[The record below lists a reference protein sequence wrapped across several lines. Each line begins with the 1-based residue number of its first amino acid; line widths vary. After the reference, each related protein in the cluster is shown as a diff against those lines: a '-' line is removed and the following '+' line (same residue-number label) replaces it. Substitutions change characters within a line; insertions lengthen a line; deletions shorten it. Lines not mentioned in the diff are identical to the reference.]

1 MMESGANSIGSRHAN
16 AGSGH
21 AGSCLHMTSVAAL
34 RIFVAVFLLFTMF
47 VCVAEGQSRVWVV
60 AHDAEV
66 DEGDRVSFDLN
77 VSGVPAGGVNI
88 RYRMIQF
95 GDIRYRPSEHI
106 ESAEYGLA
114 FISRSGTVTVSYNT
128 VADNYKEEDY
138 EFEMFIMSL
147 ERPTSGDIVPTTCS
161 NPVNPNYLNPLS
173 NECSA
178 VTVVR
183 DGGGGS
189 RVGEIPSAI
198 NYASVSVPRYI
209 APGDPFTIT
218 FSLTRPAPASGVTLL
233 YGMYELDSDYLGDTV
248 APLAS
253 QIARHDIYIPPGSTS
268 VRRSYRTGLSDRIT
282 TPCNHRF
289 GSMPQGDVKGCI
301 VVTLIETPGI
311 DAAAGEYDAYPARG
325 ERQVEGILV
334 IDRFVG
340 LSIDDVRVREDQGP
354 AEFTL
359 SVTKP
364 TGARVTV
371 DLATMD
377 GTALAP
383 GDYTRTTRTVSF
395 SPWARRTKFTIPVI
409 NDSIA
414 ESDETFRVLLSN
426 ASNAMIVDDT
436 GIATIVDDG
445 DTNIPQLPELSIND
459 VTVAEDAGPAVFTIS
474 MSRTY
479 PQDVHVN
486 IVTTDG
492 SAVQPGDY
500 TRTQSA
506 AVIAAGTSS
515 ITFSVPV
522 INDTA
527 VEPAETFNV
536 RLSGAVNGRISD
548 DTGVATITDDDALP
562 EVSVNNVT
570 VAENAGPAIFILSLS
585 GPSTTEVRVDVTT
598 ADGTAVQPGDYTQTG
613 STAVFAPGSTS
624 LTFPVP
630 IIDDDVPEPV
640 ETFTVELSSPT
651 GARIA
656 DGQGIGTITDGDVH
670 PELSIDDVTVAENA
684 GPAIFTLSL
693 SKASV
698 SEIRV
703 DVTTGDGTALQPGD
717 YTATGATVVFAAGM
731 TSRTFSV
738 PIINDTV
745 LELSETF
752 TVQLDSAT
760 NAVIADGSGTGTIT
774 DDDVALPGLSIN
786 DVTVAENAGTAVF
799 TLSLSRTSTS
809 DIRVDVA
816 TRDGTALHPGDYS
829 ETQSTA
835 LIVAGTSSITF
846 SVPIVDDTLDEP
858 NETFTVILSGP
869 VNAVIADG
877 SGTGTIIDND
887 DPLPGL
893 SINDVTVAENAGTAV
908 FTLSLSRTS
917 TSDIRVDVA
926 TRDGTALHPGD
937 YSETQSTALIAAGT
951 SSITFS
957 VPIADD
963 TLDEPDETFTVILS
977 GPVNAVIAD
986 GSGTGTIID
995 NDDPLPGL
1003 SVNDVTVAENAGT
1016 AVFALSLSRTSTSD
1030 IRVDVATR
1038 DGTALQPGD
1047 YSETQSTALIA
1058 AGTSS
1063 ITFSVPIADDTLDEP
1078 DETFT
1083 VILSGPVNAVI
1094 ADGSGTGTII
1104 DNDGVPR
1111 ISINDIRLSENAG
1124 TAVFDISLSN
1134 ASASPVTV
1142 NAATRDGT
1150 AVQPAD
1156 YTRTSGTVTF
1166 APGAIRQTFRVPVVN
1181 DALDEPDE
1189 TFTVRLDTAS
1199 GASIADDTGIATI
1212 EDDGDAAPD
1221 ISIGNITIAENAGPA
1236 VFTLTISRA
1245 SGHAVTVT
1253 AATRNGTALQ
1263 PGDYTRTSGTVTFA
1277 PGILTRRFEVPI
1289 INDNM
1294 PEPVETFTVVLASA
1308 VNASIANET
1317 GLGTI
1322 TDEDAHPRL
1331 SINDVTVS
1339 EHEQEALFTISLSK
1353 PSGHSISFNAATR
1366 DGTALHP
1373 SDYTQTSSP
1382 IGLAPGL
1389 TSETFAVPI
1398 INDDLD
1404 EPDETFTVVLTAP
1417 MNITFA
1423 DETGIGTIIDNDDA
1437 LPQLF
1442 INDARVAEETGQ
1454 AIFTISLS
1462 KASANTVSLTA
1473 TTGDGTA
1480 LQPGDYTRT
1489 SARVTF
1495 TPGSVSQRFAVPI
1508 INDNIPEP
1516 DENFTVTLTLP
1527 SNAEIADG
1535 SGIGTILDRHDG
1547 GPAPEDLPRLQVS
1560 DVTVAESAGRAVFVV
1575 SLSRTFRQTVSVNV
1589 STDDGTALQTH
1600 DYIRTR
1606 TTVSFAPGE
1615 RIHEFVVPIVDD
1627 DLAEVTE
1634 TFTVRLDTPAHAI
1647 IHRETGTGTIT
1658 DDDDA
1663 VTPDPVPEIS
1673 INDVTVSEADGQAVF
1688 ILSLSRT
1695 STQSVTV
1702 NAATRDGSARHPDD
1716 YIRTSATVVFAPGTV
1731 RATFPVPVVQD
1742 SLFEFNEMFT
1752 VRIDTASG
1760 ASIVDDRGI
1769 ATITDDDMAPGVSIN
1784 DVTVAENV
1792 GLAVFTLSLST
1803 ASGIAVSVNATTLDG
1818 SAMQPGDYTRT
1829 SSVVNFA
1836 PGILVQRFSVPV
1848 IDDDLVEFNES
1859 FTVQLAGV
1867 VNAIIVDETGLG
1879 TITDE
1884 DTGGPGPD
1892 PEPRPALSINDVT
1905 VTEDAGPA
1913 IFTLSLSRTS
1923 TATITV
1929 NAATRDGSARH
1940 PGDYTRT
1947 SSVITFAPGTVS
1959 VAFPVPVIDDEIPE
1973 PNETFT
1979 VRLASASG
1987 ASIADHTG
1995 IAIITDDGD
2004 RAPEISVN
2012 DVTLAENEGPAMFT
2026 ISLSKASGH
2035 EISLTATTRN
2045 GTALAP
2051 ADYIHTSARV
2061 IFPAGTT
2068 VREFPVPVTDDTV
2081 AEPDED
2087 FTLNLVTSINAVI
2100 ADPVGLGRIIDNDD
2114 PDDGPGPEN
2123 APPVA
2128 DAGPD
2133 QRVYFNETVRLDG
2146 SGSYDPDGDS
2156 ITHAWRPLDP
2166 SAPVLTAANSV
2177 HPGFIAGPAIAIH
2190 QFQLTVRDPSGLSST
2205 DTVSIHV
2212 VQDPLPLEPPIGE
2225 FILDRQRATLNDQPD
2240 LIRFLRGVQQR
2251 PSGSQGQSS
2260 DVQRPSTSRVIYDA
2274 YTYSGG
2280 KYGKAG
2286 GQFTAVATP
2295 ERASVATEFH
2305 RGGFWGEFTGI
2316 RSRTLFGNSLHLAGS
2331 FGFHRVQSKRL
2342 LYGVMAQFQSSD
2354 TRTAGYNGE
2363 ISGKSW
2369 FAGPYFAARLKSQ
2382 PIYFEG
2388 RFLLGKSSNT
2398 VEINEPGKGTRTGH
2412 FTTSRRL
2419 AQLRMEGNINLGSH
2433 GTRLIPYADIR
2444 HIQGEADPFMATTER
2459 GTQIRVSGQTV
2470 RTAQFE
2476 FGTGIE
2482 IPVVVRKGEMLLTA
2496 GAGLILSRTKGQY
2509 VRESSSKRGRMEAGL
2524 QYRLDQDVLY
2534 EFDAFIDG
2542 IAASGYRGYGLSLAA
2557 EYKF

>member
-1 MMESGANSIGSRHAN
+1 MT
-16 AGSGH
+16 
-21 AGSCLHMTSVAAL
+21 GSCAYGIVSEQEHTNTGSSLYLPAVIAPAKVVPTVVVPAVIPAIIFSVGSSVILAVMSVIIAL
-34 RIFVAVFLLFTMF
+34 RCMWRAWGITRDVALRCLWCFQRLLHIQRLRHIWRVWRIQCLQRIHRIHRIHRIWRIRNPVTTIPFYSMFFTAFFIAFFTMF
-47 VCVAEGQSRVWVV
+47 VSAAEGQSRVWVV

-77 VSGVPAGGVNI
+77 VSSVPAGGVNI

-138 EFEMFIMSL
+138 EFELFIMSL

-173 NECSA
+173 SECSA

-198 NYASVSVPRYI
+198 NYASVSVPQYI

-218 FSLTRPAPASGVTLL
+218 FSLTKPAPASGVTLL

-268 VRRSYRTGLSDRIT
+268 VRRSYRTRLSDRIT

-311 DAAAGEYDAYPARG
+311 DATAGEYDAYPARG

-409 NDSIA
+409 NDTIA

-426 ASNAMIVDDT
+426 VSNAMIVDDT

-445 DTNIPQLPELSIND
+445 DTNTPQLPELSIND
-459 VTVAEDAGPAVFTIS
+459 VTVSEDAGPAVFTVS
-474 MSRTY
+474 LSRTY
-479 PQDVHVN
+479 PQDVHVD
-486 IVTTDG
+486 IATEDG

-500 TRTQSA
+500 TQTQSTA
-506 AVIAAGTSS
+506 IIAAGTSS

-562 EVSVNNVT
+562 EVSVGHVT
-570 VAENAGPAIFILSLS
+570 VAENAGPAIFTLSLS
-585 GPSTTEVRVDVTT
+585 GPSTSEVRVDVAT
-598 ADGTAVQPGDYTQTG
+598 ADGTAVQSGDYTATG
-613 STAVFAPGSTS
+613 ATVVFAAGMTS
-624 LTFPVP
+624 RTFSVP
-630 IIDDDVPEPV
+630 ITDDDIPEPV
-640 ETFTVELSSPT
+640 ETFSVKLSSPT

-656 DGQGIGTITDGDVH
+656 GGQGIGTITDGDVH
-670 PELSIDDVTVAENA
+670 PELSVDDVTVAENA
-684 GPAIFTLSL
+684 GPAVFTLSL
-693 SKASV
+693 SKASA
-698 SEIRV
+698 SEVRV
-703 DVTTGDGTALQPGD
+703 DVTTRDGTAVQPGD

-738 PIINDTV
+738 PVINDTV

-752 TVQLDSAT
+752 TVQLDSAA

-774 DDDVALPGLSIN
+774 DDDDALPGLSIN
-786 DVTVAENAGTAVF
+786 DITVAENAGTAVFTLSLSSTSTSDIQVDVATRDGTALHPGDYSETRSTALIAAGTSSITFSVPIVDDTLDEPDETFTVVLSAPVNAVIIDGSGTGTITDNDDPLPGLSINDVTVSENAGTAVFTLSLSRTSTSDIQVDVATRDGTALQPGDYSETRSTALIAAGTSSITFSVPIVDDTLDEPDETFTVVLSAPVNAVIVDGSGTGTITDNDDPLPGLSINDITVAENAGTAVF

-809 DIRVDVA
+809 DIQVDVA
-816 TRDGTALHPGDYS
+816 TGDGTALQPGDYS
-829 ETQSTA
+829 ET
-835 LIVAGTSSITF
+835 
-846 SVPIVDDTLDEP
+846 
-858 NETFTVILSGP
+858 
-869 VNAVIADG
+869 
-877 SGTGTIIDND
+877 
-887 DPLPGL
+887 
-893 SINDVTVAENAGTAV
+893 
-908 FTLSLSRTS
+908 R
-917 TSDIRVDVA
+917 
-926 TRDGTALHPGD
+926 
-937 YSETQSTALIAAGT
+937 STALIAAGT

-957 VPIADD
+957 VPIVDD

-986 GSGTGTIID
+986 GSGTGTI
-995 NDDPLPGL
+995 
-1003 SVNDVTVAENAGT
+1003 T
-1016 AVFALSLSRTSTSD
+1016 
-1030 IRVDVATR
+1030 
-1038 DGTALQPGD
+1038 
-1047 YSETQSTALIA
+1047 
-1058 AGTSS
+1058 
-1063 ITFSVPIADDTLDEP
+1063 
-1078 DETFT
+1078 
-1083 VILSGPVNAVI
+1083 
-1094 ADGSGTGTII
+1094 

-1134 ASASPVTV
+1134 ASANPVTV

-1166 APGAIRQTFRVPVVN
+1166 APGTITQTFRVPVIN

-1189 TFTVRLDTAS
+1189 IFTVRLDTAT

-1212 EDDGDAAPD
+1212 VDDGDAAPE
-1221 ISIGNITIAENAGPA
+1221 ISIGNVTIAENAGPA
-1236 VFTLTISRA
+1236 VFTLTLSRT
-1245 SGHAVTVT
+1245 SGHAITVT
-1253 AATRNGTALQ
+1253 AATRNGTALH

-1277 PGILTRRFEVPI
+1277 PGTLTRRFEVPV
-1289 INDNM
+1289 INDNT
-1294 PEPVETFTVVLASA
+1294 PEPVETFTVVLATA

-1339 EHEQEALFTISLSK
+1339 EHEQEALFTVSLSK

-1398 INDDLD
+1398 INDTLD

-1417 MNITFA
+1417 MNVTFA

-1442 INDARVAEETGQ
+1442 INDVRVAEETGQ

-1462 KASANTVSLTA
+1462 RASVNTVFLTA
-1473 TTGDGTA
+1473 ATSDGSA
-1480 LQPGDYTRT
+1480 VQPDDYTNT

-1495 TPGSVSQRFAVPI
+1495 VPGSVSQRFTVPI

-1535 SGIGTILDRHDG
+1535 RGIGTILDRHDG

-1575 SLSRTFRQTVSVNV
+1575 SLSKTFRQTVSVNV
-1589 STDDGTALQTH
+1589 STNDGTALQTH

-1634 TFTVRLDTPAHAI
+1634 TFTVRLDTPAYAI
-1647 IHRETGTGTIT
+1647 IHREVGTGTIT
-1658 DDDDA
+1658 DDDA

-1688 ILSLSRT
+1688 ILSLSHT
-1695 STQSVTV
+1695 STGTITV
-1702 NAATRDGSARHPDD
+1702 NAVTRDGSARHPDD
-1716 YIRTSATVVFAPGTV
+1716 YTRTSATVVFTPGTV
-1731 RATFPVPVVQD
+1731 RATFPVPVIQD

-1792 GLAVFTLSLST
+1792 GQAVFTLSLST
-1803 ASGIAVSVNATTLDG
+1803 ASGIAVSVNAATLDG

-1859 FTVQLAGV
+1859 FTVQLATA
-1867 VNAIIVDETGLG
+1867 VNAVIVDETGLG

-1884 DTGGPGPD
+1884 DTGGPGPGPN
-1892 PEPRPALSINDVT
+1892 PEPRPVIAINDVT

-1913 IFTLSLSRTS
+1913 IFTVSLSRTS
-1923 TATITV
+1923 TSTITV

-1940 PGDYTRT
+1940 PDDYTRT

-1959 VAFPVPVIDDEIPE
+1959 MAFPVPVIDDEIPE

-1979 VRLASASG
+1979 VRLTSASG
-1987 ASIADHTG
+1987 ASIADETG
-1995 IAIITDDGD
+1995 LATITDNGD

-2012 DVTLAENEGPAMFT
+2012 DVTLAEDDGPAVFT
-2026 ISLSKASGH
+2026 ISLSKPSGH
-2035 EISLTATTRN
+2035 EISLTATTRDGRAVQPN
-2045 GTALAP
+2045 
-2051 ADYIHTSARV
+2051 DYTRTSARV
-2061 IFPAGTT
+2061 IFAPGAILQ
-2068 VREFPVPVTDDTV
+2068 RFPVPVINDDL

-2087 FTLNLVTSINAVI
+2087 FTLNLGTAINAAIV
-2100 ADPVGLGRIIDNDD
+2100 DPVGIGRIIDDDD
-2114 PDDGPGPEN
+2114 PGEPGPAN

-2146 SGSYDPDGDS
+2146 SRSYDPDGDIITYAWMPVES
-2156 ITHAWRPLDP
+2156 IRPAPEQRQTRFIPDSLPDPQLQSINFNSRFATRQGYHQLIP
-2166 SAPVLTAANSV
+2166 SA
-2177 HPGFIAGPAIAIH
+2177 FM
-2190 QFQLTVRDPSGLSST
+2190 LS
-2205 DTVSIHV
+2205 
-2212 VQDPLPLEPPIGE
+2212 
-2225 FILDRQRATLNDQPD
+2225 R
-2240 LIRFLRGVQQR
+2240 IRYRLA
-2251 PSGSQGQSS
+2251 P
-2260 DVQRPSTSRVIYDA
+2260 
-2274 YTYSGG
+2274 
-2280 KYGKAG
+2280 
-2286 GQFTAVATP
+2286 
-2295 ERASVATEFH
+2295 
-2305 RGGFWGEFTGI
+2305 
-2316 RSRTLFGNSLHLAGS
+2316 RSGNS
-2331 FGFHRVQSKRL
+2331 
-2342 LYGVMAQFQSSD
+2342 
-2354 TRTAGYNGE
+2354 
-2363 ISGKSW
+2363 SW
-2369 FAGPYFAARLKSQ
+2369 
-2382 PIYFEG
+2382 
-2388 RFLLGKSSNT
+2388 
-2398 VEINEPGKGTRTGH
+2398 
-2412 FTTSRRL
+2412 
-2419 AQLRMEGNINLGSH
+2419 
-2433 GTRLIPYADIR
+2433 
-2444 HIQGEADPFMATTER
+2444 
-2459 GTQIRVSGQTV
+2459 
-2470 RTAQFE
+2470 
-2476 FGTGIE
+2476 TGIE
-2482 IPVVVRKGEMLLTA
+2482 RHSMTSP
-2496 GAGLILSRTKGQY
+2496 S
-2509 VRESSSKRGRMEAGL
+2509 
-2524 QYRLDQDVLY
+2524 
-2534 EFDAFIDG
+2534 
-2542 IAASGYRGYGLSLAA
+2542 
-2557 EYKF
+2557 